1 MLSADVLVVPKVP
14 ALPVVEAPWE
24 VLRWVRG
31 WVADVEEVLPEV
43 FRGDVTPPPVPGWGC
58 VADVRHVCLLPALVG

>member
-1 MLSADVLVVPKVP
+1 MLSAEVLVVPNE
-14 ALPVVEAPWE
+14 PVVEAPWE

-58 VADVRHVCLLPALVG
+58 VADVRHVCLLPVLVG